1 MPTSNKL
8 KITDLEFDTI
18 KDNLITFLK
27 SQSQFQDYDFE
38 GSGLSVLVDL
48 LAYNTHYMG
57 FYANMLGN
65 EMFLDSSSL
74 RESAVSHASH
84 LNVIPTSVKASKA
97 YLNFTFTPSGSP
109 TSLTIAKGTKFT
121 TSIDGN
127 SFTFVTNKTTSVL
140 RSVGGTYTTSNLEI
154 IEGKILNKAYSVN
167 GADTTQ
173 RFILPNEN
181 IDTATI
187 AVTVQK
193 SDNDSSVEIYTD
205 GNAVDV
211 TTIKSTDRVFFL
223 QEIEDAKY
231 EITFGDGAVGK
242 QLSDGNIIFI
252 EYIVTAGSAA
262 DKANTFV
269 ASGSVG
275 NLNSENY
282 TLTTANASI
291 GGANLQ
297 TIESLKY
304 LAPKLYQ
311 AQGRACTKE
320 DYKAIVLRDK
330 PDIESIVVYGGEDAD
345 PIQYG
350 KVFIAVKPSG
360 NNVFSVATKE
370 AIKTNILKKS
380 NVVTVTPEIVD
391 PIYFYLLIDTTV
403 NYDPVTNLTDEV
415 TLKTNIDA
423 SIQNYLQTNLE
434 RFDQKF
440 RYSKLVQD
448 IDNTSSAIRNSRSTI
463 KYRQL
468 ITPAVMN
475 TPVTYTQNFNNALE
489 KGSLKS
495 TSFVAT
501 DGNTYSMVDDSAG
514 AIKLARTTSGV
525 LVSPSVYFTQTNGST
540 TQGSIDYT
548 TGQIILTS
556 LRPVAIT
563 DGTLSIKLTV
573 TPEQNNSDITP
584 KWEQLLTYDVTDT
597 EAITISMVAETII

>member
-1 MPTSNKL
+1 MASSDKIR
-8 KITDLEFDTI
+8 ITDLEFDDI
-18 KDNLITFLK
+18 KANLKTFLK
-27 SQSQFQDYDFE
+27 AQTEFQDYDFE
-38 GSGLSVLVDL
+38 GSGMAIMIDL

-57 FYANMLGN
+57 YYANMLGN
-65 EMFLDSSSL
+65 EMFLDSTSL
-74 RESAVSHASH
+74 RNSAVSHAKH
-84 LNVIPTSVKASKA
+84 LNVIPSSVRASKA
-97 YLNFTFTPSGSP
+97 YLDFTFTPVGSP
-109 TSLTIAKGTKFT
+109 SSLTITKNTKFN
-121 TSIDGN
+121 TSIDGIN
-127 SFTFVTNKTTSVL
+127 YKFVTNKTTTVL
-140 RSVGGTYTTSNLEI
+140 RSTLGTYTASNLEI
-154 IEGKILNKAYSVN
+154 IEGKILNKAYTVN

-173 RFILPNEN
+173 RFILPNVN
-181 IDTATI
+181 IDTSTVS
-187 AVTVQK
+187 VTVQK
-193 SDNDSSVEIYTD
+193 SGSDSTVETYTD
-205 GNAVDV
+205 GNAVNV

-252 EYIVTAGSAA
+252 EYIVTSGTAA
-262 DKANTFV
+262 DKASSFI

-275 NLNSENY
+275 GLNSADY
-282 TLTTANASI
+282 TLTTATNSI
-291 GGANLQ
+291 GGADIQ
-297 TIESLKY
+297 SVESIKFQ
-304 LAPKLYQ
+304 APKLYQ

-345 PIQYG
+345 PVQYG

-360 NNVFSVATKE
+360 NNIFTNATKE
-370 AIKTNILKKS
+370 SIKTNILKNS

-415 TLKTNIDA
+415 TLKTNINT

-448 IDNTSSAIRNSRSTI
+448 IDNTNNSIRNSKSTI

-514 AIKLARTTSGV
+514 VIKLARTTASV
-525 LVSPSVYFTQTNGST
+525 IDSPAVYFVQTDGST

-548 TGQIILTS
+548 TGKVILTS
-556 LRPVAIT
+556 LRP
-563 DGTLSIKLTV
+563 LSIIDGATSIMLTV

-584 KWEQLLTYDVTDT
+584 LREQLLTYDVTDI

>member
-211 TTIKSTDRVFFL
+211 TTIKSTDKVFFL

-269 ASGSVG
+269 ATGSVG

-345 PIQYG
+345 PVQYG

-370 AIKTNILKKS
+370 TIKTNILKKS

-391 PIYFYLLIDTTV
+391 PIYFYLLVDTTV

-468 ITPAVMN
+468 ITPAIMN
-475 TPVTYTQNFNNALE
+475 TPVTYTQNFNNVLE

-495 TSFVAT
+495 TSFVVT

-514 AIKLARTTSGV
+514 VIKLARTTSGV
-525 LVSPSVYFTQTNGST
+525 LDSPAVYFTQTDGST

-584 KWEQLLTYDVTDT
+584 KREQLLTYDVTDT

>member
-1 MPTSNKL
+1 
-8 KITDLEFDTI
+8 
-18 KDNLITFLK
+18 
-27 SQSQFQDYDFE
+27 
-38 GSGLSVLVDL
+38 
-48 LAYNTHYMG
+48 MG
-57 FYANMLGN
+57 YYANMLGN
-65 EMFLDSSSL
+65 EMFLDSTSL
-74 RESAVSHASH
+74 RNSAVSHAKH
-84 LNVIPTSVKASKA
+84 LNVIPSSVRASKA
-97 YLNFTFTPSGSP
+97 YLNITFIPTGSP
-109 TSLTIAKGTKFT
+109 SSLTITKNTKFN
-121 TSIDGN
+121 TSIDGIN
-127 SFTFVTNKTTSVL
+127 YKFVTNKTTTVL
-140 RSVGGTYTTSNLEI
+140 RSTLGTYTTSNLEI
-154 IEGKILNKAYSVN
+154 IEGKILNKAYTVN

-173 RFILPNEN
+173 RFILPNVN
-181 IDTATI
+181 IDTSTVS
-187 AVTVQK
+187 VTVQK
-193 SDNDSSVEIYTD
+193 SGSDSSVETYTD

-211 TTIKSTDRVFFL
+211 TTIKSTDKVFFL

-360 NNVFSVATKE
+360 NNVFSIATKE

-468 ITPAVMN
+468 ITPAIMN

-514 AIKLARTTSGV
+514 VIKLARTTSGV
-525 LVSPSVYFTQTNGST
+525 LDSPAVYFTQTDGST

-556 LRPVAIT
+556 LRPAAIT

>member
-1 MPTSNKL
+1 MPSNNKL

-18 KDNLITFLK
+18 KTNLKQYLK

-38 GSGLSVLVDL
+38 GSGMAIMIDL

-57 FYANMLGN
+57 YYANMLGN

-84 LNVIPTSVKASKA
+84 LNVIPTSVKSSKA
-97 YLNFTFTPSGSP
+97 YLNFTFIPTGSP
-109 TSLTIAKGTKFT
+109 TTLTIAKNTKFT
-121 TSIDGN
+121 SSIDGIVYI
-127 SFTFVTNKTTSVL
+127 FVTNKTTSVL
-140 RSVGGTYTTSNLEI
+140 RSIEGTYTASNIEI
-154 IEGKILNKAYSVN
+154 IEGKILNKQYTVN
-167 GADTTQ
+167 SANNVQ
-173 RFILPNEN
+173 RFILPNAN
-181 IDTATI
+181 IDTSTI
-187 AVTVQK
+187 SVVVQNSDVDSTV
-193 SDNDSSVEIYTD
+193 ETYTD

-211 TTIKSTDRVFFL
+211 TTIKAIDKVFFL
-223 QEIEDAKY
+223 QEIEDQKY

-242 QLSDGNIIFI
+242 QLSHENIVFI
-252 EYIVTAGSAA
+252 EYIVTNGTDA

-269 ASGSVG
+269 ATGTVAGLGS
-275 NLNSENY
+275 EKY
-282 TLTTANASI
+282 TLTTATAAI
-291 GGANLQ
+291 GGADIQ
-297 TIESLKY
+297 TIDSIKFQ
-304 LAPKLYQ
+304 APRLYQ

-320 DYKAIVLRDK
+320 DYKAIILRDR

-345 PIQYG
+345 PVQYG

-360 NNVFSVATKE
+360 NNVFSNATKE
-370 AIKTNILKKS
+370 SIKTSILKKS

-391 PIYFYLLIDTTV
+391 PIYFYLLIDTTI

-415 TLKTNIDA
+415 TLKTNINT
-423 SIQNYLQTNLE
+423 SIQSYLQTNLE
-434 RFDQKF
+434 MFDQKF

-448 IDNTSSAIRNSRSTI
+448 IDNTNNSIRNSKSTI

-468 ITPAVMN
+468 ITPIIFN

-489 KGSLKS
+489 KGSVKS

-501 DGNTYSMVDDSAG
+501 DGNIYSLVDDSDG
-514 AIKLARTTSGV
+514 IIKSARTTSGV
-525 LVSPSVYFTQTNGST
+525 VDSPAVYFVLTDGST

-548 TGQIILTS
+548 TGKVTLAS
-556 LRPVAIT
+556 LRPLSIV
-563 DGTLSIKLTV
+563 DGTTSIKLTV

-584 KWEQLLTYDVTDT
+584 LREQLLTYDVTDI